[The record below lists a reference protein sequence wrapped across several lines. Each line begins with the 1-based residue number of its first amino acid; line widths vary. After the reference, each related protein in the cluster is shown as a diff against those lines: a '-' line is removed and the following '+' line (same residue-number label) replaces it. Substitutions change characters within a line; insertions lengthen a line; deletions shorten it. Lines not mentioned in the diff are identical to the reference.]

1 MENHQKQDLKIA
13 LTTLKLTIQNIVLF
27 QNDSVEQ
34 RKDQTDAKENVSNAI
49 MLIERVLTEDLK
61 K

>member
-13 LTTLKLTIQNIVLF
+13 LATLKLTIQNIELF
-27 QNDSVEQ
+27 QNDSIQ
-34 RKDQTDAKENVSNAI
+34 QHKDQTDAKENVENAI